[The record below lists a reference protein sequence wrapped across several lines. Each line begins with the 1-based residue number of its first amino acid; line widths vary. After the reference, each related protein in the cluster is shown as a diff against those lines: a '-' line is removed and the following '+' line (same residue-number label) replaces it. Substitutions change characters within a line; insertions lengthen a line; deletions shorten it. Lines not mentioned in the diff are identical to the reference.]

1 VVLEAM
7 AMETPIVA
15 TDVGGTTELMRSGV
29 DGLAVPAQDA
39 AALAAGIRQVLADP
53 EGSRARAASARRRV
67 EESLSFAARVERMN
81 GIYESLAGRRAG
93 DRRRRAGASS

>member
-1 VVLEAM
+1 
-7 AMETPIVA
+7 METPIVA

-81 GIYESLAGRRAG
+81 GIYESLAAGRRAG